1 MFVGTAS
8 GLLGGATFTLLLA
21 YACVSD
27 LRTRRIPNKLVLVI
41 AASGVLFSLAAAP
54 TLASLGRS
62 VAGLLIGFAIWF
74 PFYLLRLLGAGDVKL
89 FAAAG
94 AWLGPALTLK
104 AALLSALAGGVLSVV
119 FLLADGALV
128 TTLGGLLAWTANL
141 RRNRWVHPV
150 ALSQVKRQLPYGVA
164 LSVGAA
170 LAAWFPTL
178 FF

>member
-1 MFVGTAS
+1 VFAGTA
-8 GLLGGATFTLLLA
+8 LGFIGGCVFTFLLL

-41 AASGVLFSLAAAP
+41 AASGVIFSLAAVPA
-54 TLASLGRS
+54 LGSLGRS
-62 VAGLLIGFAIWF
+62 VGGLLVGFAIWF

-89 FAAAG
+89 FAAVG

-104 AALLSALAGGVLSVV
+104 AALLAAVAGGVLSIV
-119 FLLADGALV
+119 FLVAGGALV
-128 TTLGGLLAWTANL
+128 STLAGLAAWTATL
-141 RRNRWVHPV
+141 RRNRWVHPI
-150 ALSQVKRQLPYGVA
+150 ALSQVKTQLPYGVA

-178 FF
+178 IF